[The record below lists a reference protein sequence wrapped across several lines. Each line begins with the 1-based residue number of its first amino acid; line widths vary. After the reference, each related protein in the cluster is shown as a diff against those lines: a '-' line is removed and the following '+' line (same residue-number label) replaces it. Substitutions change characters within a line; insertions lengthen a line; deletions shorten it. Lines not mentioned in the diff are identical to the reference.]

1 MFLFDSKIL
10 VNELSSGDLVGWG
23 DALPILIVLV
33 FATGL
38 GLFAIGMMMR
48 EWMWLSQWD
57 DELED
62 YDSDIEIV
70 SSQ

>member
-1 MFLFDSKIL
+1 MFLFDSKTL
-10 VNELSSGDLVGWG
+10 VNELSSGDLVGW
-23 DALPILIVLV
+23 DSALPILIVLV

-48 EWMWLSQWD
+48 EWAWLNQWD
-57 DELED
+57 DELDD

>member
-1 MFLFDSKIL
+1 LFLFDSKTL
-10 VNELSSGDLVGWG
+10 VNELSSGDLVGW
-23 DALPILIVLV
+23 DSALPILIVLV

-48 EWMWLSQWD
+48 EWAWLNQWD
-57 DELED
+57 DELDD

>member
-1 MFLFDSKIL
+1 MFLFDSKTL
-10 VNELSSGDLVGWG
+10 VNDLSSGDLVGW
-23 DALPILIVLV
+23 DSSLPILIVLV

-48 EWMWLSQWD
+48 EWAWLSQWD

>member
-1 MFLFDSKIL
+1 MYLFNSRAV
-10 VNELSSGDLVGWG
+10 VNEVSSGDLVGW
-23 DALPILIVLV
+23 DSALPILIVLV

-48 EWMWLSQWD
+48 EWAWLSQWD

>member
-1 MFLFDSKIL
+1 MFDMNIASE
-10 VNELSSGDLVGWG
+10 VSSGDLVGW
-23 DALPILIVLV
+23 DEARPILIVLV

-48 EWMWLSQWD
+48 EWAWLSQWD